1 MQAFTDQSAQP
12 AIPIHIVLK
21 GQLSAWAEGQDES
34 VRAWITANGFT
45 ARAGTHCLLPSSTG
59 DVDAVLV
66 GAGDEA
72 DLYTLSPLVSRL
84 PKGAYALAAPGDEDL
99 VQLCVGWGLAH
110 YQYTRYRSVKP
121 RKTQLVW
128 PDGVDRKQV
137 EAIVSAQCLV
147 RDMVTTPT
155 EDMGPDEVQAAV
167 EKVAKKYGAP
177 TRTLTGDQLLEEN
190 FPAVHVVGRA
200 SHRPPRLVELNWGQ
214 DSDPLVC
221 VIGKGVCFDTGGLNL
236 KSATGMRLMKKDMG
250 GAAHALGLA
259 QLIMEHALPVRLK
272 LLIPTVENSVSGNA
286 YRPGDVINTRQ
297 GLRVEIG
304 NTDAEGRIIMSD
316 ALTLA
321 SESKPD
327 FIVDFATLTGAA
339 RVALGTDLPA
349 MFCNDAQTARRIWEA
364 GEQVQDPVWEMPL
377 YAGYKRL
384 LKSPVADLN
393 NISSSGMGGAITAAL
408 FLESFVGKGLTW
420 CHIDTFAWNQ
430 KSRPGRPEGGEALS
444 MRAVFA
450 YLQNQYT

>member
-1 MQAFTDQSAQP
+1 MQAFTDSSAQT
-12 AIPIHIVLK
+12 AIPIHIVPK
-21 GQLSAWAEGQDES
+21 GQLNAWAEGQDES
-34 VRAWITANGFT
+34 VRAWLAANGFSG
-45 ARAGTHCLLPSSTG
+45 RAGTHCLLPSQSG
-59 DVDAVLV
+59 EIKAVLV
-66 GAGDEA
+66 GAGEQP
-72 DLYTLSPLVSRL
+72 DLFALSSLAQRL
-84 PKGAYALAAPGDEDL
+84 PQGTYALAPSEGLDL
-99 VQLCVGWGLAH
+99 LPLCVGWGLGH
-110 YQYTRYRSVKP
+110 YQYARYRKVKP
-121 RKTQLVW
+121 RKAQLVW
-128 PDGVDRKQV
+128 PEGVDTQQV
-137 EAIVSAQCLV
+137 EALVSAQCLV
-147 RDMVTTPT
+147 RDLVTTPT
-155 EDMGPDEVQAAV
+155 EDMGPDELQAAV
-167 EKVAKKYGAP
+167 EQVAAEFDAQV
-177 TRTLTGDQLLEEN
+177 TTITGDALLEEN

-200 SHRPPRLVELNWGQ
+200 SHRKPRLMELNWGNE
-214 DSDPLVC
+214 SDPTVC

-259 QLIMEHALPVRLK
+259 RLLMQHAIPVRLK
-272 LLIPTVENSVSGNA
+272 LLIPAVENSVSGNA
-286 YRPGDVINTRQ
+286 YRPGDVIDTRQ

-321 SESKPD
+321 SEAEPD

-349 MFCNDAQTARRIWEA
+349 MFCNDAQTARQIWAA
-364 GEQVQDPVWEMPL
+364 GEKVQDPVWEMPL

-450 YLQNQYT
+450 YLQEKYG

>member
-1 MQAFTDQSAQP
+1 MQAFTEQSTQP
-12 AIPIHIVLK
+12 AIPLHIVLK

-34 VRAWITANGFT
+34 VRAWVTANGFT
-45 ARAGTHCLLPSSTG
+45 ARAGTHCLLPSSSG
-59 DVDAVLV
+59 DVKAVLV

-72 DLYTLSPLVSRL
+72 DLYTLSALASRL
-84 PKGAYALAAPGDEDL
+84 PKGTYALAEPEGLDL
-99 VQLCVGWGLAH
+99 EQLLIGWGLAH
-110 YQYTRYRSVKP
+110 YQYTRYRAVKP
-121 RKTQLVW
+121 RKTQLAW
-128 PDGVDRKQV
+128 PEGVDRKRV
-137 EAIVSAQCLV
+137 EAIVSAQSLV

-167 EKVAKKYGAP
+167 EKVGERFGAP
-177 TRTLTGDQLLEEN
+177 TTTISGDQLLEEN

-339 RVALGTDLPA
+339 RVALGADLPA
-349 MFCNDAQTARRIWEA
+349 MFCNDAPTGRRIWEA
-364 GEQVQDPVWEMPL
+364 GEKVQDPVWEMPL

-408 FLESFVGKGLTW
+408 FLESFVGKGITW

-444 MRAVFA
+444 LRAVFA
-450 YLQNQYT
+450 YLQDQYR